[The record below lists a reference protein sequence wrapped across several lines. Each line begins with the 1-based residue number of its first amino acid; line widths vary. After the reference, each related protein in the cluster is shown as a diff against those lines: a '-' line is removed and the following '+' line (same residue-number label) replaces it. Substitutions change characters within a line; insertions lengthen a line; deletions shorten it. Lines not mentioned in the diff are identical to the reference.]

1 MRFQTLKDKIL
12 DELRGVLNMVCEE
25 EINCLIDEIL
35 LAKRVYFTGVGRVL
49 LMSRTIGMRL
59 MQMGLESYI
68 VGDTITPGIYEKDLL
83 IASSGSGETMT
94 TVNVAK
100 RAKEHGAKIA
110 LITAHPE
117 SSLGKIADL
126 SVKIPCPTKL
136 HLDGEYKSIQP
147 MSNLFE
153 QSLLLFFDCISIIIQ
168 EKIKVTEEKMWRLH
182 TNLE

>member
-1 MRFQTLKDKIL
+1 MGFQTLKDKIL
-12 DELRGVLNMVCEE
+12 DELRDVLSMICEE
-25 EINCLIDEIL
+25 EIDRLIDEIL
-35 LAKRVYFTGVGRVL
+35 LAKRVYFAGVGRVL
-49 LMSRTIGMRL
+49 LMSRTGGMRL

-68 VGDTITPGIYEKDLL
+68 VGDTITPGIHEKDLL
-83 IASSGSGETMT
+83 IASSGSGETAT

-100 RAKEHGAKIA
+100 RAKKQGAKVA

-117 SSLGKIADL
+117 SSLGKVADL
-126 SVKIPCPTKL
+126 SVKIPAPTKV
-136 HLDGEYKSIQP
+136 HLNGEHKSIQP

-168 EKIKVTEEKMWRLH
+168 RKLKVSEEEMWRSH